1 MKKIYTD
8 ESICLS
14 DSLLEMIKGGNW
26 EHDKEPPCCG
36 LQLSCNYKNG
46 KPSESETTLADLHF
60 C

>member
-8 ESICLS
+8 ESRDLTNS
-14 DSLLEMIKGGNW
+14 QLEMIKGGNG
-26 EHDKEPPCCG
+26 EQDKELPCCG

-46 KPSESETTLADLHF
+46 KPSESETTLADLQF